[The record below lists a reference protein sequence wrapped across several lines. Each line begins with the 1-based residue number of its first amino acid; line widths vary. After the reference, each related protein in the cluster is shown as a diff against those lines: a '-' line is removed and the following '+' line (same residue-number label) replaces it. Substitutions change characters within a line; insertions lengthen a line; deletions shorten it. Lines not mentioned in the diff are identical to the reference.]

1 MNLVYQQPLEQEKE
15 NIDNESIL
23 KEGKYKILIVEDND
37 SLREMLVNIFKS
49 LYTVITAVNGKEGL
63 EKRVRKCLILLSV
76 TSLCRNVGNRT
87 LPGYQT
93 KFRYLPYSRCSVN
106 RQTAIEHNLEGLKMG
121 ADDYITKPFNINIL
135 LSRCN
140 NLVNNRIMLQ
150 EKFSKQPQIDTLILT
165 NNILDKKFMD
175 KVTEIIENEIDNV
188 NFSVDQLVA
197 QMGIARTKL
206 FTKLKAITGQT
217 PSDLIMTIRLE
228 TSSVSTKEQSELN
241 ISEISDRT
249 GFNFPKYF
257 SKCFKEKISCNST
270 SL

>member
-1 MNLVYQQPLEQEKE
+1 
-15 NIDNESIL
+15 
-23 KEGKYKILIVEDND
+23 
-37 SLREMLVNIFKS
+37 ML
-49 LYTVITAVNGKEGL
+49 TARSDTFDKVLGL
-63 EKRVRKCLILLSV
+63 E
-76 TSLCRNVGNRT
+76 
-87 LPGYQT
+87 
-93 KFRYLPYSRCSVN
+93 
-106 RQTAIEHNLEGLKMG
+106 MG
-121 ADDYITKPFNINIL
+121 ADDYIAKPFNINIL

-150 EKFSKQPQIDTLILT
+150 EKFSKQPQINTLILT

-217 PSDLIMTIRLE
+217 PSDLIMTIRL
-228 TSSVSTKEQSELN
+228 KRAAYLLKNNPELN

-249 GFNFPKYF
+249 GFSFPKYF
-257 SKCFKEKISCNST
+257 SKCFKKKYHVTPQAYRKEEIQI
-270 SL
+270 